1 MHRLANITNNLIGQP
16 MFNLMARAQEME
28 SVGEKVMHFEIGDP
42 DFNSPSDAKEAAIQ
56 SINDN
61 LTHYT
66 NSMGL
71 MEFRE
76 KVADYVDLNWG
87 FKPSLNQILISPA
100 NAVIDFATRC
110 ILNPGE
116 EVIFPDPGFP
126 TYYSV
131 INYCGMIPV
140 GIQLNEEN
148 SFRMNPDDI
157 RDRISKRTKLII
169 INTPHNPTGSVMQE
183 EEILEIVEIAE
194 EYDLYLLSDEV
205 YAKIIF
211 EGKHFSPSIVDKC
224 KERVILLFS
233 LSKVYSMSG
242 WRLGFAVGPDKLI
255 EKMGLLLQT
264 IFSCLPPFLQVGGIA
279 ALSGDQR
286 FQLQM
291 VDTLRKRRDTL
302 IKGLNE
308 LSGVSCLAPDGAFYA
323 FPNIMKSGMTS
334 DEYSEKML
342 NEVGV
347 CLLPGNCFGKYGD
360 GYVRLSYANM
370 ATEMIEEAIEKMKIF
385 HQKYI

>member
-1 MHRLANITNNLIGQP
+1 MQRLANITDNLIGQP
-16 MFNLMARAQEME
+16 MFKLMARAQEME
-28 SVGEKVMHFEIGDP
+28 GSGKEVMHFEIGEP
-42 DFNSPSDAKEAAIQ
+42 DFNSSQSAKEAAIK
-56 SINDN
+56 SINEN

-71 MEFRE
+71 LEFRE
-76 KVADYVDLNWG
+76 AVVDYVELNWK
-87 FKPSLNQILISPA
+87 FKPSLTQILISPA
-100 NAVIDFATRC
+100 NAVIDFAIRC

-126 TYYSV
+126 TYHSV
-131 INYCGMIPV
+131 INYCGIIPV
-140 GIQLNEEN
+140 GIQLSEEN
-148 SFRMNPDDI
+148 NFRMKPDDI
-157 RDRISKRTKLII
+157 RDRISDRTKLII
-169 INTPHNPTGSVMQE
+169 INSPHNPTGAVLEE
-183 EEILEIVEIAE
+183 EEILEILEIAE
-194 EYDLYLLSDEV
+194 ENDLFLLSDEV

-211 EGKHFSPSIVDKC
+211 EGQHFSPSIVDKC

-242 WRLGFAVGPDKLI
+242 WRLGFVVGPDNLI

-264 IFSCLPPFLQVGGIA
+264 TLSCLPPFIQAGGIA

-286 FQLQM
+286 YQLQM
-291 VDTLRKRRDTL
+291 VDTLRKRREIL

-308 LSGVSCLAPDGAFYA
+308 LSGVSCSTPKGAFYV
-323 FPNIMKSGMTS
+323 FPNIMKTCMNSV
-334 DEYSEKML
+334 EYSEKML

-347 CLLPGNCFGKYGD
+347 CLLPGDCFGKYGE

-370 ATEMIEEAIEKMKIF
+370 GTEMIEEAIEKMKEF
-385 HQKYI
+385 HQKFI